1 MREILFRGKNIT
13 TGKWRYGRYVQ
24 QTLFKTGSC
33 KECVHWIIGE
43 YGYEMYKIAPRT
55 LGQYTGI
62 DGKDK
67 VKIFEGD
74 ILKIPSKALI
84 YNIGY
89 VRELLGIVRWDK
101 EEASFYI
108 ESALDFYGMD
118 EIMPE
123 KTEVIGNK
131 WDNPELLK
139 EMEVQ

>member
-33 KECVHWIIGE
+33 EECVHWIIGK
-43 YGYEMYKIAPRT
+43 YGNEMYKIAPRT

-74 ILKIPSKALI
+74 ILKIPPKALI
-84 YNIGY
+84 YDVGC
-89 VRELLGIVRWDK
+89 VSELLGIVRWDK
-101 EEASFYI
+101 KAACFHI
-108 ESALDFYGMD
+108 ESALDYYGMN

-123 KTEVIGNK
+123 ETEVIGNK